1 MPTLW
6 STSNPHH
13 MIETRSQIFI
23 WKCSTSNPITWMK
36 LNLEFLS
43 EYWNLPLQLKR
54 HFKYFKK
61 LDRVLKFVLHPWDS
75 ETKNPHI
82 LSYIIPRWGKLSGQM
97 TWVPQFIFVSN
108 GCIYLVNGYKV
119 TFWYINQ
126 NHTLEPHSIVSL

>member
-1 MPTLW
+1 MIKIDAYIMFHIK
-6 STSNPHH
+6 PHH
-13 MIETRSQIFI
+13 MNETQSRIFVWKLKSSAPNIKTFQI
-23 WKCSTSNPITWMK
+23 
-36 LNLEFLS
+36 L
-43 EYWNLPLQLKR
+43 
-54 HFKYFKK
+54 KK